1 VSGWTG
7 VRVIAHRCG
16 GRLAP
21 ENTLAGLRMAAARGI
36 AAVEF
41 DVMLSADR
49 APFLIHD
56 EGLER
61 TTAAR
66 GAVAETSAAV
76 LAAIRANRGRETEFP
91 DELLPRFGD
100 AAVLC
105 RRLGLLAN
113 VEIKPAAGH
122 DAETG
127 RVVAAAAAQLW
138 ADAPVPPL
146 LSSFSLAALGAARQT
161 APQVPCALLV
171 DPVPADWRGLLA
183 ELGCVA
189 LHVNERKVTPG
200 LLDVARAAGVP
211 VRCYTVNSAAR
222 ASELMSLGV
231 ASVFTDAIDECFAI

>member
-1 VSGWTG
+1 MNGWAG

-21 ENTLAGLRMAAARGI
+21 ENTLAGLHMAAARGI

-41 DVMLSADR
+41 DVMLSADGV
-49 APFLIHD
+49 PFLIHD

-127 RVVAAAAAQLW
+127 RIVAAAAAQLW
-138 ADAPVPPL
+138 ADAPAPPL
-146 LSSFSLAALGAARQT
+146 LSSFSLPALAAARHS
-161 APQVPCALLV
+161 APQLPRALLL
-171 DPVPADWRGLLA
+171 DPVPANWLGLLT

-189 LHVNERKVTPG
+189 LHINERKATSA
-200 LLDVARAAGVP
+200 LLDAARAAGVP

-222 ASELMSLGV
+222 ARELLSLGV
-231 ASVFTDAIDECFAI
+231 ASVFTDAIDKCFVA